1 MPGVEPEQILR
12 DTDLIVRIS
21 GRAEHILLTGGGGK
35 NRAQHLLDAGFS
47 DTAGH
52 RRKPERGK
60 PHAVHPR
67 ERLIGA
73 QRIFRKQHRNR
84 TIRGNFLPFPLRNAE
99 GAATGRDCRIEKVV
113 RIELLPRKR
122 QEEPALPAC
131 RVSVNTPGKKSS
143 RDPPSSDRPSP
154 RRPPSPKIRR
164 KSYHSLILRTL
175 RTVSPRKITRA
186 VSEGVSQYIQ
196 VSLRKS
202 GVRTA
207 GGGP

>member
-1 MPGVEPEQILR
+1 MARRDRVDQRHLRQRTATQRLDLPVVIGPHFDHGVTMPGVEPEQILR

-21 GRAEHILLTGGGGK
+21 DRAEHILLTGGGGK
-35 NRAQHLLDAGFS
+35 NRVQHLLDAGFS

-84 TIRGNFLPFPLRNAE
+84 TIRGNFLPFPLRDAE

-113 RIELLPRKR
+113 RIELLPGSGALSQTAQNPNRADSAGVIGTARSQQEKTSR
-122 QEEPALPAC
+122 Q
-131 RVSVNTPGKKSS
+131 
-143 RDPPSSDRPSP
+143 
-154 RRPPSPKIRR
+154 
-164 KSYHSLILRTL
+164 
-175 RTVSPRKITRA
+175 
-186 VSEGVSQYIQ
+186 
-196 VSLRKS
+196 
-202 GVRTA
+202 
-207 GGGP
+207 